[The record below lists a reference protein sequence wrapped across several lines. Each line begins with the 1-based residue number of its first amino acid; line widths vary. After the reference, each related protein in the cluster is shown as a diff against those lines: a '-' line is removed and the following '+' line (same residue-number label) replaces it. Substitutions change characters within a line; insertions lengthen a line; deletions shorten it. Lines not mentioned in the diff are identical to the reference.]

1 MSDSSD
7 ESGILAGV
15 RVVELAA
22 YIFAPAAA
30 TVLSDFGADVV
41 KIEQPGVGDPYRY
54 LGRIPPLPEC
64 PNPDYLW
71 LLDARNKR
79 SVALDLKVPEAID
92 VVRRLVATADV
103 FLTNFRPAALARMRL
118 EYADLRAINDRLIY
132 ARASGYGETGPDADR
147 PGYDITAYW
156 ARSGLMDGVSTPES
170 EPCLAPAGAG
180 DHPSAM
186 ALAAAIL
193 LALYRRERT
202 GRGSKVSA
210 SLMAT
215 GAWANSC
222 MIQSAL
228 CGADVFRQLPRSRVF
243 NPLVNH
249 YLSRD
254 GARFLLCGLRGEE
267 EWARLCRAIERPDLA
282 QNPDFAGQDARRDRA
297 ERLIAILDGVFR
309 ERDMADWRERFRQN
323 DVPWS
328 PVPTNVD
335 VARDEHFAANGVF
348 VEMRQPDGSTVR
360 VVDSPIRV
368 EGSPKTEPRYPPAIG
383 QHTRDVLL
391 EAGYAPGEIDR
402 LARLGALGTPPA

>member
-1 MSDSSD
+1 MS
-7 ESGILAGV
+7 ESKGEPGILAGV
-15 RVVELAA
+15 RVVELAT

-41 KIEQPGVGDPYRY
+41 KIEAPGVGDPYRY

-79 SVALDLKVPEAID
+79 SVALDLKIPEAVD
-92 VVRRLVATADV
+92 VLKRLVSTADV
-103 FLTNFRPAALARMRL
+103 FVTNFRPAALARMGL
-118 EYADLRAINDRLIY
+118 EYADLRAINDRLVY
-132 ARASGYGETGPDADR
+132 ARASGYGEAGPDADR

-156 ARSGLMDGVSTPES
+156 ARSGLMDGVSTEES

-180 DHPSAM
+180 DHPSSM

-202 GRGSKVSA
+202 GKGSKVSA

-228 CGADVFRQLPRSRVF
+228 CGADVFRQHPRSRVY

-267 EWARLCRAIERPDLA
+267 EWARLCRAMERPDLA
-282 QNPDFAGQDARRDRA
+282 ADPEFAGQAARRDCA
-297 ERLIAILDGVFR
+297 PRLIAILDGVFR
-309 ERDMADWRERFRQN
+309 ERDMAEWRERFRLN

-328 PVPTNVD
+328 PVPTNVE
-335 VARDEHFAANGVF
+335 VARDEQLAANGVF

-368 EGSPKTEPRYPPAIG
+368 EGSPKTPPRHPPAIG
-383 QHTRDVLL
+383 QHTREVLV
-391 EAGYAPGEIDR
+391 EAGYSPDQIDA
-402 LARLGALGTPPA
+402 LARLGATGNAAP